1 MCSTDST
8 VLGTGAAARERSPV
22 LGSSPAKSA
31 FLQGVQSS
39 ANAATPRSPRIFSF
53 HANSTITSPPTTPTR
68 PAVSKDSSLT
78 PNHSPPTERAPHS
91 SPGKFLRSLKPLE
104 VLEPDAE
111 LANFLKKHDTGFTRA
126 DVDAVWDV
134 NEWGTITLEGCLGA
148 DLNELVFVL
157 QALETG
163 DFDDLKFMLP
173 KTFKEMLVPLVT
185 SRAYTD
191 ESDQEVQARVKDTQN
206 KSIDG
211 NLNAAKKLREKCMEL
226 KDLETKNV
234 LLEGEKRKHNHDME
248 QMQTKLTVCIAPDPS
263 SAC

>member
-126 DVDAVWDV
+126 DVA
-134 NEWGTITLEGCLGA
+134 IT
-148 DLNELVFVL
+148 
-157 QALETG
+157 TST
-163 DFDDLKFMLP
+163 LP
-173 KTFKEMLVPLVT
+173 PPSPPLSTPAHTATTLAPPPAPPSPPPPTLPPGSCPGVH
-185 SRAYTD
+185 SY
-191 ESDQEVQARVKDTQN
+191 
-206 KSIDG
+206 KSPRRCG
-211 NLNAAKKLREKCMEL
+211 
-226 KDLETKNV
+226 V
-234 LLEGEKRKHNHDME
+234 
-248 QMQTKLTVCIAPDPS
+248 
-263 SAC
+263 

>member
-1 MCSTDST
+1 M
-8 VLGTGAAARERSPV
+8 
-22 LGSSPAKSA
+22 
-31 FLQGVQSS
+31 
-39 ANAATPRSPRIFSF
+39 
-53 HANSTITSPPTTPTR
+53 
-68 PAVSKDSSLT
+68 
-78 PNHSPPTERAPHS
+78 
-91 SPGKFLRSLKPLE
+91 RSLKPLE

-191 ESDQEVQARVKDTQN
+191 ESDQEVQARVKDTQH
-206 KSIDG
+206 KSING
-211 NLNAAKKLREKCMEL
+211 NLNAAKKLRAKCMEL